1 MPKVKKGFP
10 NPPTQPSPIELT
22 DAKIETVKF
31 YDQEIDV
38 IFHKNQPYIII
49 KQINNNIWIHY
60 TTNRDSIQK
69 RIRYKS
75 YC

>member
-49 KQINNNIWIHY
+49 KQINNNI
-60 TTNRDSIQK
+60 
-69 RIRYKS
+69 
-75 YC
+75 